1 MHLYRKY
8 IKQGLAFLLLLLIVC
23 TCVPNVYATEDSES
37 QTEEKSQSEDLEDDE
52 EEEEDNSEE
61 LDRLEDERQQTL
73 DAIDDLKNSI
83 NSVQQDI
90 NSLQAE
96 KNSIQSYINQLDK
109 KMSTLA
115 SEISKFEEQI
125 EEKITDIEE
134 TKEELEEAK
143 IACDEQYE
151 SMKMRIQFIYENP
164 SASLI
169 EMLCS
174 SDNIAE
180 FINRADYV
188 ASMSNY
194 DRDMMDKLIATKEE
208 IALKEET
215 LEAELEELE
224 MMQAELESQK
234 KKVNASI
241 NSKKGELTA
250 KANELGDATADQA
263 AYKKQLEE
271 QERLLNEIEDQIARA
286 ANPDAYQG
294 SATGFIWPCPAY
306 TRISSYFGPRP
317 QPVPGASTNH
327 KGVDLAAPYGSA
339 ILASASGV
347 VTTSTYS
354 KSAGNYIVLAHGSG
368 MSTVYMHASALLVSV
383 GETVEQGEV
392 IAKVGSTG
400 YSSGNHL
407 HFGVIKN
414 GTYVN
419 PLNYISP

>member
-1 MHLYRKY
+1 
-8 IKQGLAFLLLLLIVC
+8 
-23 TCVPNVYATEDSES
+23 
-37 QTEEKSQSEDLEDDE
+37 
-52 EEEEDNSEE
+52 
-61 LDRLEDERQQTL
+61 
-73 DAIDDLKNSI
+73 
-83 NSVQQDI
+83 
-90 NSLQAE
+90 
-96 KNSIQSYINQLDK
+96 
-109 KMSTLA
+109 MSTLA
-115 SEISKFEEQI
+115 SEIAKFEKQI

-169 EMLCS
+169 EMLCN

-354 KSAGNYIVLAHGSG
+354 RSAGNYIVLAHGNG
-368 MSTVYMHASALLVSV
+368 TSTVYMHASALLVSV

-414 GTYVN
+414 GSYVN